1 MLTVDKG
8 QLAAILEKLK
18 TLNDKVGKKAVRTA
32 SRKAML
38 PVRNQVK
45 ATAPEDRT
53 NPDKVRIKAAVRLRS
68 KWRGNT
74 LRTRIGIEGGA
85 KQNRETPFYFR
96 FQEFGTKNI
105 PAKPFLVPALE
116 TNEQQVYDTLV
127 DELTKALF
135 T

>member
-18 TLNDKVGKKAVRTA
+18 TLNDEVGKKTVRTA

-96 FQEFGTKNI
+96 FHEFGTKTL
-105 PAKPFLVPALE
+105 PARPFMTPALE
-116 TNEQQVYDTLV
+116 GNAQQTLNTLA
-127 DELTKALF
+127 DELRKAIF
-135 T
+135 E